1 MSLYDIYNSL
11 NQTQAKPALSIFVP
25 THRTFPDNEQDP
37 IALKNALAEAEKR
50 LLEEFDKREV
60 ESILSHIEEKLTDHD
75 HNYNLDTL
83 AIFATADSAE
93 IHKLPFTT
101 VARVVIDERFAL
113 REFLRELN
121 NGVSYYLLTLS
132 RSQARLIEAYNDTVV
147 HEFDHNTE
155 LQNPSFPIKN
165 DIGGSADKGNDIAED
180 NSYKE
185 YLNRVDKSV
194 QEIYNSNKLPVFVVA
209 DSRTASLY
217 EQEADN
223 KSIIAASITNSSNN
237 DGAALDVLN
246 DAQEAVSEYRQ
257 AQQLAAVEQIGQARG
272 QNLLLEDATQIY
284 AAAVEGRLSD
294 LFIKKG
300 YVQPAKVDAEKLQV
314 ELTDAEDRTTDDLV
328 DDVIEITLQNGGQLH
343 FIAPEHFPEDANLF
357 AKTRY

>member
-1 MSLYDIYNSL
+1 MNLYDIYNSL
-11 NQTQAKPALSIFVP
+11 NNIEAEHAASIFIP

-37 IALKNALAEAEKR
+37 IALKNALSELEKR
-50 LLEEFDKREV
+50 LLENTDKRSV
-60 ESILSHIEEKLTDHD
+60 ETILGQIDHALAEHD

-83 AIFATADSAE
+83 AIFATTDSAQVF
-93 IHKLPFTT
+93 KFPFPTT
-101 VARVVIDERFAL
+101 ARVIIDQRFAL
-113 REFLRELN
+113 RELLRELN
-121 NGVSYYLLTLS
+121 NGVGYYLLAISKT
-132 RSQARLIEAYNDTVV
+132 QARLIEAYNDTIV
-147 HEFDHNTE
+147 HEFDHSTE
-155 LQNPSFPIKN
+155 LQNPAFPIKN
-165 DIGGSADKGNDIAED
+165 DVGGNAERGNDIAEE

-194 QEIYNSNKLPVFVVA
+194 QEIYNQNKLPVFIIA

-223 KSIIAASITNSSNN
+223 KSIIAGTVTNSSNN
-237 DGAALDVLN
+237 DGTTQDLLN
-246 DAQEAVSEYRQ
+246 DSQTVVSEYRN
-257 AQQLAAVEQIGQARG
+257 AQQAVAVEQIGQARG

-300 YVQPAKVDAEKLQV
+300 YVQPAKVDAEKMQV
-314 ELTDAEDRTTDDLV
+314 QLTEADDRTTDDLV
-328 DDVIEITLQNGGQLH
+328 DDLIELTLQNGGQAH
-343 FIAPEHFPEDANLF
+343 FIAADHFPENAHLF

>member
-1 MSLYDIYNSL
+1 MSLYDIYNQL
-11 NQTQAKPALSIFVP
+11 NQVQAKPALSIFVP
-25 THRTFPDNEQDP
+25 THRTFPDNEQDA

-60 ESILSHIEEKLTDHD
+60 ESIFNHIQQKLADHD

-83 AIFATADSAE
+83 AIFATQEHAE
-93 IHKLPFTT
+93 IHKLPFNT

-121 NGVSYYLLTLS
+121 NGVGYYILTLS
-132 RSQARLIEAYNDTVV
+132 RTQARLIEAYNDSIV

-165 DIGGSADKGNDIAED
+165 DIGGSAEKGNDIAED

-194 QEIYNSNKLPVFVVA
+194 QEIQNLNKLPVFVVA

-217 EQEADN
+217 EQESDN
-223 KSIIAASITNSSNN
+223 KSIIAGSITNSSNN
-237 DGAALDVLN
+237 DGAILEVLN
-246 DAQEAVSEYRQ
+246 DVQEAVNEYRQ
-257 AQQLAAVEQIGQARG
+257 AQQLNAVEQIGQARG
-272 QNLLLEDATQIY
+272 QNLLIEDATQIY
-284 AAAVEGRLSD
+284 AAAVEGRISD

-300 YVQPAKVDAEKLQV
+300 YIQPAKVDADKLQV
-314 ELTDAEDRTTDDLV
+314 QLTESDDRTTDDLV
-328 DDVIEITLQNGGQLH
+328 DDVIEITLQNGGQAH
-343 FIAPEHFPEDANLF
+343 FIAPEHFPADANLY